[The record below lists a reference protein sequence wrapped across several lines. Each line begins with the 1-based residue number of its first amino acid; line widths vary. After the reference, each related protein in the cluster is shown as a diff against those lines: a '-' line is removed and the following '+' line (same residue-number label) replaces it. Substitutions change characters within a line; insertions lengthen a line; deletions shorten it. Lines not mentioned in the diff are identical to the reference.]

1 MKNLGMTIE
10 LDPKGHKITCPAFG
24 LCSSRAEHSTVA
36 DIVLDLTNLAYQP
49 TTKSREQSGQLK
61 RHVTFAMS
69 ERTPG
74 YPAHA
79 SDTNEDDNK
88 DDKPLVRP
96 ASRKEL
102 AEEKRD
108 RDTDAEDLFPL
119 VPPRPPPA
127 APVRKRK
134 GPPVWQDPAATL
146 EHEVPK
152 DSRERA
158 EDTSIVVQKSRRL
171 KLCATS

>member
-1 MKNLGMTIE
+1 MKEWPDVSTR
-10 LDPKGHKITCPAFG
+10 PA
-24 LCSSRAEHSTVA
+24 C
-36 DIVLDLTNLAYQP
+36 IVLDLTNLAYQP
-49 TTKSREQSGQLK
+49 VTKSREQPGDPK

-69 ERTPG
+69 ERRPA

-79 SDTNEDDNK
+79 PDIHEDEDEDE

-96 ASRKEL
+96 ASRKEP

-108 RDTDAEDLFPL
+108 LDTDDEDLLPL
-119 VPPRPPPA
+119 VPSRPPPD

-146 EHEVPK
+146 EHDVPRRLARA
-152 DSRERA
+152 SRR
-158 EDTSIVVQKSRRL
+158 DLDFGQKSRR
-171 KLCATS
+171 